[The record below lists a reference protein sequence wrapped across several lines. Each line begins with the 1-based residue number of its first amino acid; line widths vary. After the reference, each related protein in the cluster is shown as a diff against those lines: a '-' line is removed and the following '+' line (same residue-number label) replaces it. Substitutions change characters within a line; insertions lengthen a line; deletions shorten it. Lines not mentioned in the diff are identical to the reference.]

1 MVILINSFCNSS
13 LSYYHIRERIRNNQY
28 NNTTK
33 ATIRNNNKEKIER
46 LKRLK
51 FLLFYLLAKN
61 KFVKIKKFDFNIEK
75 LKRIKI
81 IVKLKEPDK

>member
-1 MVILINSFCNSS
+1 M
-13 LSYYHIRERIRNNQY
+13 
-28 NNTTK
+28 
-33 ATIRNNNKEKIER
+33 
-46 LKRLK
+46 K